1 MVRKSV
7 SLDELNKISKIDIK
21 NPKKYFK
28 ELEEFSKPEKITIKN
43 SDEEIIIN
51 LVEGDAK
58 KGLTHIWLRH
68 VMGYESDKTA
78 TTFFPMGQTVN
89 GKKLPKIIGDA
100 NELKKIIKEAI
111 EDENIKKKFYEDKN
125 GNPKINYMYEKD
137 DGKVIEIKLEFQR
150 VKDGVYELRTMYPE
164 GGDGVYRYVNNYGWL
179 KCVGKKGD
187 KWIFEKE

>member
-1 MVRKSV
+1 MIKKDV

-21 NPKKYFK
+21 NPKKYFR

-43 SDEEIIIN
+43 GDEEIIVN
-51 LVEGDAK
+51 LVEGDVK
-58 KGLTHIWLRH
+58 EGLIHIWLRH

-89 GKKLPKIIGDA
+89 GKKLPKIIDDA

-111 EDENIKKKFYEDKN
+111 EKNEKKFYEDKN
-125 GNPKINYMYEKD
+125 GNPKIKYTYEKD
-137 DGKVIEIKLEFQR
+137 GKIIEIKLEFQR

-179 KCVGKKGD
+179 KYVGKKGN
-187 KWIFEKE
+187 KWMFEKE

>member
-111 EDENIKKKFYEDKN
+111 EDEDIKKEFYEDNSKVTFEYTYVNEN
-125 GNPKINYMYEKD
+125 GKTISIYFVFMK
-137 DGKVIEIKLEFQR
+137 
-150 VKDGVYELRTMYPE
+150 VKDGSGYYLKTMYPE
-164 GGDGVYRYVNNYGWL
+164 GGDGVYKYVKNVGWV
-179 KCVGKKGD
+179 KCVGKKGN
-187 KWIFEKE
+187 KWMFEKE